1 MELGANM
8 FEKPDK
14 IHWMEYQMTEWRDHQ
29 VFVLKELERLNNN
42 FEKLIDKMSN
52 HEKDLVTLKVKASI
66 LGTLGGIAVT
76 VVLAIF
82 EFFRRQG

>member
-8 FEKPDK
+8 FDKPDK
-14 IHWMEYQMTEWRDHQ
+14 IHWMEYRMADWNEHQ
-29 VFVLKELERLNNN
+29 LFVLKELERLNSN

-52 HEKDLVTLKVKASI
+52 HEKDLITLKVKAGI

-76 VVLAIF
+76 VLLAIF